1 MADAPVVPVMVP
13 DAAGHGHAQGL
24 KRTLRLR
31 DVALLYIATTLSVR
45 WVATAAAAGP
55 SALVVWIFA
64 LVGFFVPLAASVM
77 ELSSRYPQEGGLY
90 IWAREAFG
98 DFAGFLSAWTYWMSN
113 LPYFAAILYFG
124 AGAALFAAGERGRG
138 LAGSPWYFMTFAVVW
153 LAVITAVNVVG
164 LNAGKWLNN
173 IGSTGMWLSMVV
185 LVALAAV
192 ATERF
197 GVATRFSWGAMTPH
211 LTVRNAAFWA
221 TIFGAFSGC
230 ETGSFMG
237 EEIEEPRK
245 TIPRA
250 LLVSGVALALA
261 YVLGTAALL
270 VTLPAGQI
278 SGVDGFM
285 QGTAVLCGRLGVPW
299 LGVAVAGMLVLG
311 AVGGAAAYLSST
323 SRLPFVAGI
332 DLYLPPVFARVHP
345 RFRTPWVAIV
355 VYGLAGMLM
364 AALGQAGTSV
374 RGAYD
379 VMVSMT
385 IITTFL
391 PFLALFAAMAWAQSQ
406 PAGPEVMRVP
416 GKRPVAIAVAV
427 AGFVTTAG
435 AIVLSVFPAE
445 EEAHKAMAVAK
456 VLVLTAVLVGAGAIT
471 FAIGSRKK
479 RKLLSERSAFSAQR
493 SEGVA

>member
-1 MADAPVVPVMVP
+1 MV

-24 KRTLRLR
+24 KRTLRMR

-64 LVGFFVPLAASVM
+64 LAGFFVPLAASVM

-124 AGAALFAAGERGRG
+124 AGAALFAAGERGHR
-138 LAGSPWYFMTFAVVW
+138 LAGSPWYFMTFAVTW

-173 IGSTGMWLSMVV
+173 VGSTGMWLSMVV

-192 ATERF
+192 AAGRF
-197 GVATRFSWGAMTPH
+197 GVATHFSAAGMTPH
-211 LTVRNAAFWA
+211 LTVKNAAFWA

-250 LLVSGVALALA
+250 LLVSGVALGLA
-261 YVLGTAALL
+261 YVLGTVALL
-270 VTLPAGQI
+270 ATLPAGQI
-278 SGVDGFM
+278 SEVDGFM
-285 QGTAVLCGRLGVPW
+285 QGTALLCGRLGLPW
-299 LGVAVAGMLVLG
+299 LGMVVAGLLVLG

-332 DLYLPPVFARVHP
+332 DLYLPPAFARVHP

-391 PFLALFAAMAWAQSQ
+391 PFLPLFAAMIWVQSR

-416 GKRPVAIAVAV
+416 GKRPAAVVLA
-427 AGFVTTAG
+427 AMGFVTTTG

-445 EEAHKAMAVAK
+445 EEPHKAMAVAK
-456 VLVLTAVLVGAGAIT
+456 VLVLTAVLVGAGAVV
-471 FAIGSRKK
+471 FAIGQRK
-479 RKLLSERSAFSAQR
+479 RKRLLGQR
-493 SEGVA
+493 STIEAGPL